1 MKRDNKLAPILAI
14 VGGAIV
20 LVVALVV
27 ASQINNG
34 SSKSSSSTIA
44 TDSIAEMLS
53 GIPQKGIELGNPNAK
68 LILVEFS
75 DPQCPFCGEWS
86 RGTLPSLVQ
95 QYVRTGKL
103 RIEYRGLDFLDQ
115 NFGTTDSER
124 MLRLALA
131 AGFQNKLWNVVELEF
146 ENQGSEGTGYANDAF
161 IKGIAQAVTGLDAN
175 KALAAADTNAVVPLI
190 NAAQTLA
197 EKKVG
202 KNISTP
208 TFLIERTGSSKVA
221 KTIVGA
227 QPLST
232 FTKAIDALLKK

>member
-53 GIPQKGIELGNPNAK
+53 GIPQKGVELGNSNAK
-68 LILVEFS
+68 LTLIEFS
-75 DPQCPFCGEWS
+75 DPQCPFCGEWA

-95 QYVRTGKL
+95 KYVRPGQL

-161 IKGIAQAVTGLDAN
+161 IKGIAQAVNGLDAN

-190 NAAQTLA
+190 NAAQALA
-197 EKKVG
+197 ETKVG

-208 TFLIERTGSSKVA
+208 TFVIGRTGSTKVE